1 MQSFFN
7 LPREFA
13 STILSAVFISP
24 HINAKI
30 ALDELYMVVN
40 CLKTTNPDDLFIIA
54 GDFNQAT
61 LKNMLSRYHQ
71 HVSSLMKHV
80 NTLDYYYTTI
90 RYLSL
95 HLSPS
100 FQSVWSFVGAAHA
113 GLQTKVEARAIKE
126 ENNAVCEE
134 IESLL
139 RDCLESVKWNVY
151 PRPVHLAVPSVVQL
165 LNFSIFSTTSDF
177 IAIYTLFYWF
187 AFIDAFIVVSIV
199 IMFIVHCAA
208 AEQGSKL
215 AQLIYFWH
223 SLLHLFIPFLIYFFL
238 NCISCWPS
246 SMLTIFK
253 VRLFLLQ
260 GLV

>member
-24 HINAKI
+24 HINAKM

-71 HVSSLMKHV
+71 HVSCLMKHV

-126 ENNAVCEE
+126 ENNA
-134 IESLL
+134 
-139 RDCLESVKWNVY
+139 
-151 PRPVHLAVPSVVQL
+151 AVVWGDREFTSGLPWVRKMKRISKTCSSSST
-165 LNFSIFSTTSDF
+165 FSC
-177 IAIYTLFYWF
+177 
-187 AFIDAFIVVSIV
+187 SI
-199 IMFIVHCAA
+199 I
-208 AEQGSKL
+208 KL
-215 AQLIYFWH
+215 
-223 SLLHLFIPFLIYFFL
+223 
-238 NCISCWPS
+238 
-246 SMLTIFK
+246 
-253 VRLFLLQ
+253 
-260 GLV
+260 